1 MTISLMKEYLK
12 VNGKDIKLSPGMS
25 ITAEI
30 KTGTRRVIEFL
41 ISPIKKVINES
52 ARER

>member
-1 MTISLMKEYLK
+1 MKEYLK

-30 KTGTRRVIEFL
+30 KTGTRRIIEFL
-41 ISPIKKVINES
+41 LSPIQKVVNEN